1 MLRLLI
7 YEIIANY
14 TSGTDMV
21 SDHRLTA
28 QRLKMRESRIAE
40 LEGKLKQSVQ
50 VLVDVIL
57 FAIFFQVNANWV
69 IFQLVLRSVNILLQM
84 MFREI

>member
-1 MLRLLI
+1 
-7 YEIIANY
+7 
-14 TSGTDMV
+14 MV

-50 VLVDVIL
+50 VLVVVIL

-84 MFREI
+84 MFRKICNFLIRVLNIGVIVR

>member
-1 MLRLLI
+1 
-7 YEIIANY
+7 
-14 TSGTDMV
+14 MV